1 MALVFFLYFGKMS
14 ETPPRDSCTLGRS
27 LALYQRI
34 VEDGAR
40 TPFARL
46 SHELGLSTSTA
57 HRLAAELLR
66 QGMIARVGR
75 GRYDIGLTAVK
86 LAAGRT
92 FNSQLARTARPLVQ
106 HLSHR
111 TGLTGHLGVLE
122 DGMVTY
128 LVKSPGAAVD
138 SARFTQEG
146 MQLEAYCSAV
156 GKVLLAGL
164 DPTQLDEYLSEGD
177 FVSATTRTVTE
188 VDGLRRELAKVRARG
203 MAIDDREIADDMMC
217 VAVPVCDEWGD
228 VLAALSVS
236 MTWSEKS
243 EARIPDLTGHLLRQS
258 SRLSRNLGMRPRQS

>member
-1 MALVFFLYFGKMS
+1 MI
-14 ETPPRDSCTLGRS
+14 ETSPRDSCSLGRS
-27 LALYQRI
+27 LALFQRI
-34 VEDGAR
+34 AEDGAR

-46 SHELGLSTSTA
+46 SRELGLSTSTA

-66 QGMIARVGR
+66 HGMIARVGR

-92 FNSQLARTARPLVQ
+92 FNSQFARTARPLVQ
-106 HLSHR
+106 YLSHR
-111 TGLTGHLGVLE
+111 TGLTAHLGVLE

-128 LVKSPGAAVD
+128 LIKSPGAAD
-138 SARFTQEG
+138 ESARFTQEG

-164 DPTQLDEYLSEGD
+164 SPNQLDEYLSEGE
-177 FVSATTRTVTE
+177 FVSATPRTVTE
-188 VDGLRRELAKVRARG
+188 VGHLRRELAKVGACG

-217 VAVPVCDEWGD
+217 VAVPVYNEEGE

-243 EARIPDLTGHLLRQS
+243 VARIPELTKHLLRQS
-258 SRLSRNLGMRPRQS
+258 SRLSRNLGMSHRQS